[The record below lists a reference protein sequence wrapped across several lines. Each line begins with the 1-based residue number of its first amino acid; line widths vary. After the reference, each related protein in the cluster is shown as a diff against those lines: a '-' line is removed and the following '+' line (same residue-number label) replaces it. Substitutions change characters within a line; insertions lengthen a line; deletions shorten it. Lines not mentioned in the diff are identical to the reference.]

1 MTNADHIRAM
11 TDDELAQRLYLS
23 TCAHI
28 FDNKVEC
35 KDNGCK
41 KCWLEWLKQEVNK

>member
-23 TCAHI
+23 TCVHI

-41 KCWLEWLKQEVNK
+41 KCWLDWLKQEVNK